1 MDIIVVTLQK
11 QLSHLFPVF
20 CLIIQRTVA
29 FLLENCYNYNKK
41 TGLQSGFCSNFFL
54 S

>member
-41 TGLQSGFCSNFFL
+41 TGVAKRFL
-54 S
+54 

>member
-20 CLIIQRTVA
+20 CLIIQGTIA

-41 TGLQSGFCSNFFL
+41 TGVTKRFL
-54 S
+54 

>member
-20 CLIIQRTVA
+20 CLIIQRTVV

-41 TGLQSGFCSNFFL
+41 TGVTKRFL
-54 S
+54 

>member
-29 FLLENCYNYNKK
+29 FLLENYYNYNKK
-41 TGLQSGFCSNFFL
+41 TGVTKQFL
-54 S
+54 